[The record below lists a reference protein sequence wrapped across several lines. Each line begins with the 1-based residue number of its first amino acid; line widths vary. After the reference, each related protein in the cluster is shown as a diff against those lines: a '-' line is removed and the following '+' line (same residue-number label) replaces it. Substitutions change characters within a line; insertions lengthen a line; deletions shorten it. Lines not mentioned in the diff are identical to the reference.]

1 MRKSVGQRIPEKE
14 IANFQFVKLNTKIEH
29 RKTDRWPAPCAY
41 SQRSFLSPKSKKS
54 IAMTKEKAIFSVQ
67 WYCALIWGRLF
78 EKTGR
83 SLQFKGSELFAIL
96 QNSLFRVS
104 YLPYLKLQRL
114 FAVIHLSPPCNRI
127 SEKVDLFGVT
137 NRQTIGIWFCVRK
150 SCFVILG
157 YVRKR
162 H

>member
-1 MRKSVGQRIPEKE
+1 MRKCK
-14 IANFQFVKLNTKIEH
+14 FQFVKLNTKTEH

-127 SEKVDLFGVT
+127 SEKVDLFGAT
-137 NRQTIGIWFCVRK
+137 NRRTIGIWFCIRK
-150 SCFVILG
+150 SYFVILG